1 MSKKIDTLVF
11 MAIKA
16 IESHNDDSFKPRDKT
31 IASFLKGAK
40 TSPFYSH
47 YSAHPDICGSI
58 KLTSNEVNLACKRLK
73 NDERIEKITTAGS
86 PYYKTISSPSFLM
99 TCTKDEK
106 KYIKKIGDYILTTY
120 PHMQCVEK
128 THRVTYQNPSILG
141 ENGILFSHMWF
152 TRQNEQLVFR
162 YKKAQNDSEKSTYKN
177 NTIIAN
183 EVQLQTIINII
194 DFLLG

>member
-1 MSKKIDTLVF
+1 MSKKIDNLVF
-11 MAIKA
+11 KAIKA
-16 IESHNDDSFKPRDKT
+16 IESHDEESFKPRDKT

-40 TSPFYSH
+40 TSPFYS
-47 YSAHPDICGSI
+47 YYAAHPDICGSI
-58 KLTSNEVNLACKRLK
+58 KLTLDEVNLACKRLK
-73 NDERIEKITTAGS
+73 NDERIEKIKTSGS
-86 PYYKTISSPSFLM
+86 PYYKIICAPSFLM

-120 PHMQCVEK
+120 PNMRCVEK
-128 THRVTYQNPSILG
+128 TYRVAYQNPSVLG
-141 ENGILFSHMWF
+141 DNGILFSHMWF
-152 TRQNEQLVFR
+152 TRQNKQLVFR

-177 NTIIAN
+177 NTIIVN